1 MLVRALGIGAVALI
15 SLVPSCEPGCEPTPG
30 PAPPRSTSDI
40 VALVVEGVGSGDAPS
55 SSTTPWTR
63 IVDAD
68 LVASRYGL
76 GSLIGVGTEPDPTS
90 PHTGVWANRLLL
102 EGSITSAVVSAIDF
116 RGAYALPSA
125 GFEVEAVTRDASR
138 DDGFTFIG
146 DSLGV
151 SIADTATAELPTLLD
166 GVFPNPRYDSV
177 GGRCTADPGCVSTG
191 LDAARA
197 VPAGT
202 GIVAIE
208 LGINDGSGSFA
219 MKIDQ
224 VMRVLVDDKGV
235 DAVVWLTS
243 STRSDYAAGW
253 APSNNARLAEAA
265 TGRWSGSLHLADWNA
280 HSSGNARGQDG
291 WFASDRLH
299 LTSTGQA
306 ELARFT
312 RDAIIAHA
320 APPAAPSGRA
330 Q

>member
-1 MLVRALGIGAVALI
+1 MLA
-15 SLVPSCEPGCEPTPG
+15 LVPACEPGCEPPPG
-30 PAPPRSTSDI
+30 PPPRSTSDI

-55 SSTTPWTR
+55 SSTTRWTR

-90 PHTGVWANRLLL
+90 QHTGVWAQRLLL
-102 EGSITSAVVSAIDF
+102 EGTIASAVVSAVDF
-116 RGAYALPSA
+116 RGAYGLPSA
-125 GFEVEAVTRDASR
+125 GFEVEAVTRDVSR

-151 SIADTATAELPTLLD
+151 SISDTSTSELPTLLD
-166 GVFPNPRYDSV
+166 GVFPNPRFDSV

-197 VPAGT
+197 VPTGT

-208 LGINDGSGSFA
+208 LGINDASGSFA
-219 MKIDQ
+219 TKIDQ
-224 VMRVLVDDKGV
+224 VMRVLIDEKGV
-235 DAVVWLTS
+235 DEVVWLTS
-243 STRSDYAAGW
+243 STRSDYASGW

-265 TGRWSGSLHLADWNA
+265 TGRWNGTLHVADWNA
-280 HSSGNARGQDG
+280 HSSGNTRGQDG
-291 WFASDRLH
+291 WFASDRIH
-299 LTSTGQA
+299 LTATGQA

-312 RDAIIAHA
+312 RDAIIEHA
-320 APPAAPSGRA
+320 AGP
-330 Q
+330 